1 MPTRKQDCT
10 VVRRHLR
17 NFLFLGAP
25 FVGAFLAAI
34 YAHRHGRMDWLI
46 AAFVVAFAI
55 ALVGLI
61 RQERLFRHYRCPDCG
76 DRLANPPRK
85 PGERIEYLCS
95 RCDVIWETGFSEEN
109 D

>member
-1 MPTRKQDCT
+1 MPTHKQD
-10 VVRRHLR
+10 RLIWKLHLR

-25 FVGAFLAAI
+25 FVGVLLLAM

-46 AAFVVAFAI
+46 AALVVAFAI

-61 RQERLFRHYRCPDCG
+61 RQERLFRQYRCPDCG
-76 DRLANPPRK
+76 DRLGNPPRK

-95 RCDVIWETGFSEEN
+95 RCDVIWETGFSEES